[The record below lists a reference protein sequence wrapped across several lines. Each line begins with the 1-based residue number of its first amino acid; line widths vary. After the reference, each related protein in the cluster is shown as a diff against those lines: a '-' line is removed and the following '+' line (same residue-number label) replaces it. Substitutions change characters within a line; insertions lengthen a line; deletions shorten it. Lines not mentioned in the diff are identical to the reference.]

1 MQPSLSDP
9 SLNEILLQ
17 EKQLLLSGVTLY
29 LIDLAKAQDGVLR
42 DDIIKHAMHL
52 LDVDRTFAYFMDYE
66 KSSRA
71 SIAEARWEV
80 AKLRTKNAEAKE
92 EITELKKLNDGLSQ
106 GI

>member
-1 MQPSLSDP
+1 
-9 SLNEILLQ
+9 LQ

-29 LIDLAKAQDGVLR
+29 LIELAKAQDGNLR
-42 DDIIKHAMHL
+42 DDIIQHAMHL
-52 LDVDRTFAYFMDYE
+52 LEVDRTFAYFMDYE

-92 EITELKKLNDGLSQ
+92 EITELKKLNDGLSE
-106 GI
+106 GL